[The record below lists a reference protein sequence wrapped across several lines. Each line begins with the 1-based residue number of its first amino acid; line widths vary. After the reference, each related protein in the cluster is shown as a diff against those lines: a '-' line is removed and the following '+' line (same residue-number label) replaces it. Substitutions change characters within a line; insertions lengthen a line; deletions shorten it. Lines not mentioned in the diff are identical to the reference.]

1 MHHMQE
7 TPILDT
13 SVEHDHPIDSTHDPT
28 QGRSPTEE
36 NRRTSAGEILL
47 SETDTA
53 WPNTIPSA
61 GSEGAESE
69 SASSPTSSPLGSRAE
84 AIRRN
89 RRDSSDGSI
98 DAHNGSSVGTI
109 NLFNVISKSQAGG
122 IAGNPVIS
130 GRRGKVDTGSWRNII
145 NLKRDKKKQDE
156 NGCEG
161 GKVREGEKGEG
172 RGME

>member
-13 SVEHDHPIDSTHDPT
+13 SAEHDHPIDSTHDPT

-69 SASSPTSSPLGSRAE
+69 TASSPTSSLLGSRAE

-98 DAHNGSSVGTI
+98 GAHNGSSVGTI

-122 IAGNPVIS
+122 IAGNPAIS
-130 GRRGKVDTGSWRNII
+130 GMRGKVDAGSWRNI

-161 GKVREGEKGEG
+161 GKGEG

>member
-1 MHHMQE
+1 MHHRQE

-13 SVEHDHPIDSTHDPT
+13 SAEHDHPIDSTHDPT
-28 QGRSPTEE
+28 QGRSPAEE

-61 GSEGAESE
+61 GSKGAGSE
-69 SASSPTSSPLGSRAE
+69 TASSPTSSPLGSRAG
-84 AIRRN
+84 AFRRN

-98 DAHNGSSVGTI
+98 GGHNGSSVGTI

-122 IAGNPVIS
+122 TAGNPVITGPTYS
-130 GRRGKVDTGSWRNII
+130 TDTANYHCGVFHVRRNHLLP
-145 NLKRDKKKQDE
+145 NLTTSE
-156 NGCEG
+156 
-161 GKVREGEKGEG
+161 
-172 RGME
+172 